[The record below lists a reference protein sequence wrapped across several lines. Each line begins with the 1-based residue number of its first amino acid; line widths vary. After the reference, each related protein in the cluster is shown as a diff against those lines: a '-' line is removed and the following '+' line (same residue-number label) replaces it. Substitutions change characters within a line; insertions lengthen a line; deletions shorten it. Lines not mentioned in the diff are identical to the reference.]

1 MLAHCDIDSS
11 DVIKV
16 RFSNMAS
23 KNYDM
28 LDARAVE
35 LLLSMIESHDPC
47 YGFGN
52 MTCAVYDTAWVSMIT
67 KPVGAHLQWLSPE
80 SFQYVLD
87 SQDASGGWNSDA
99 SEIDSILNT
108 LAGLLALRKHA
119 MTACV
124 SDRDTRPKG
133 LVAKIYKAA
142 TFLQEKLQTWDV
154 ASTIHVG
161 FEILVPNLLD
171 LLEKQGFVFDFPGR
185 DLLMKIR
192 DWKMTK
198 IRPEMLYVNT
208 SVTAI
213 HSSEAFINQIDFDRV
228 AHHKIHGSM
237 MASPSSTAAYLM
249 HSSSWDHESEAY
261 IRHVI
266 ASGPGKG
273 DGSVPSAFP
282 STFFEISWVRSSPL

>member
-1 MLAHCDIDSS
+1 
-11 DVIKV
+11 
-16 RFSNMAS
+16 
-23 KNYDM
+23 M
-28 LDARAVE
+28 LDRQASE
-35 LLLSMIESHDPC
+35 LLCSMIESHDPC

-52 MTCAVYDTAWVSMIT
+52 MSCAVYDTAWVSMIT
-67 KPVGAHLQWLSPE
+67 KPVGADLQWLSPE

-87 SQDASGGWNSDA
+87 TQDASGGWNSGA

-119 MTACV
+119 TTTCV
-124 SDRDTRPKG
+124 SETDNLSKG
-133 LVAKIYKAA
+133 LVSKIYKAA

-154 ASTIHVG
+154 GSTIHVG

-171 LLEKQGFVFDFPGR
+171 LLEKQGLVFEFPGR
-185 DLLMKIR
+185 DLLMKIK
-192 DWKMTK
+192 DLKMTK
-198 IRPEMLYVNT
+198 IRPEMLYANN
-208 SVTAI
+208 SMTAI
-213 HSSEAFINQIDFDRV
+213 HSLEAFINQIDFDRV

-266 ASGPGKG
+266 SSGPGRG
-273 DGSVPSAFP
+273 NGSVPSAFP
-282 STFFEISWVRSSPL
+282 STFFEISWVRPSPL